1 MSAILATIALIILFA
16 SLTLV
21 VKKTRASSLC
31 PICLGVSLT
40 WLTLTALML
49 AGFLPTAFYL
59 LPVAV
64 LMGGTVVGIVYQGEK
79 KFQAMRSLPPKL
91 LVLVAGLFLAD
102 LFLANMSWLTL
113 AAAILILIPLGYL
126 FFWRPPQATARDGD
140 PGDPQELEDKMKDCC

>member
-1 MSAILATIALIILFA
+1 MSAILATITLIILFA

-40 WLTLTALML
+40 WITLTALML
-49 AGFLPTAFYL
+49 AGFLPTTFYL
-59 LPVAV
+59 LPTAI
-64 LMGGTVVGIVYQGEK
+64 LIGGTMVGIVYQGEK

-91 LVLVAGLFLAD
+91 FVLVAGLFLAD

-113 AAAILILIPLGYL
+113 ASAILILIPLGYL
-126 FFWRPPQATARDGD
+126 FFLRPPQTTARGGNSEDLQG
-140 PGDPQELEDKMKDCC
+140 LEDKMKDCC